1 VKPVKVILRQDDKKL
16 GKRGDIVEVSEGYA
30 RNFLLPKNLALPAT
44 EANLNQ
50 AKQQKAVAEFRAK
63 AREDEARMLA
73 NQLSK
78 LQVTVRVKVG
88 ENGKLFGSVT
98 AKDVTDALVK
108 ETGLDIDR
116 RKIELKEPIKKTGE
130 YKALAK
136 LHPEIT
142 SEFAVFVRE
151 EE

>member
-1 VKPVKVILRQDDKKL
+1 MKVILQQDDKKL
-16 GKRGDIVEVSEGYA
+16 GKRGDIVTVAEGYA
-30 RNFLLPKNLALPAT
+30 RNFLLPKNLAIPAT

-50 AKQQKAVAEFRAK
+50 ATRQKATSEFRAR
-63 AREDEARMLA
+63 AREDEARILS

-78 LQVTVRVKVG
+78 IELSIKVKVG

-98 AKDVTDALVK
+98 AKDVADALIK

-116 RKIELKEPIKKTGE
+116 RKIQLQEPVKKAGE
-130 YKALAK
+130 YKAVAK
-136 LHPEIT
+136 LHPEIAA
-142 SEFAVFVRE
+142 EFIVRVLE

>member
-1 VKPVKVILRQDDKKL
+1 MKVILRQDDKKL
-16 GKRGDIVEVSEGYA
+16 GKRGDVVDVSEGYA
-30 RNFLLPKNLALPAT
+30 RNFLLPKNLAMAAT

-50 AKQQKAVAEFRAK
+50 AKQQRDAAAFRAK
-63 AREDEARMLA
+63 TQEDQALMLCS
-73 NQLSK
+73 QLGK
-78 LQVTVRVKVG
+78 VQITVKVKVG

-98 AKDVTDALVK
+98 AKDVAEALVK

-130 YKALAK
+130 YKAVAK
-136 LHPEIT
+136 LHPNIAA
-142 SEFAVFVRE
+142 EFAVRVQE

>member
-1 VKPVKVILRQDDKKL
+1 VKVILRQDDKKL
-16 GKRGDIVEVSEGYA
+16 GKRGDVVDVSEGYA
-30 RNFLLPKNLALPAT
+30 RNFLLPKNLAMAAT

-50 AKQQKAVAEFRAK
+50 AKQQRDAAAFRAK
-63 AREDEARMLA
+63 TQEDQALMLCS
-73 NQLSK
+73 QLGK
-78 LQVTVRVKVG
+78 VQITVKVKVG

-98 AKDVTDALVK
+98 AKDVAEALVK

-130 YKALAK
+130 YKAVAK
-136 LHPEIT
+136 LHPNIAA
-142 SEFAVFVRE
+142 EFAVRVQE